1 LNNPASKEWLSLA
14 EVQRIIGIGKTKTY
28 GLVASGEIPAVK
40 IGRVLRV
47 NRREL
52 DEWLETQRVAK
63 SKER

>member
-1 LNNPASKEWLSLA
+1 MSNPASKEWLSLA

-63 SKER
+63 PKER